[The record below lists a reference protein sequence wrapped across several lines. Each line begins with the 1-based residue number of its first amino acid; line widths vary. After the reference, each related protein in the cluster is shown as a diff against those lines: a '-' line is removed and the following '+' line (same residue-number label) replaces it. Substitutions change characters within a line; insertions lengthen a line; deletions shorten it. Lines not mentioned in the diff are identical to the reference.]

1 VLDIGFKLGLWVP
14 LICPDTAS
22 FLFQVFPSFLWAD
35 AQELLFGLFFVD
47 KSLFSMLEEN
57 KEETL
62 LLDI

>member
-1 VLDIGFKLGLWVP
+1 VP

-35 AQELLFGLFFVD
+35 AQELLLFGLFFVD

-62 LLDI
+62 LLDT

>member
-1 VLDIGFKLGLWVP
+1 M
-14 LICPDTAS
+14 
-22 FLFQVFPSFLWAD
+22 D

-47 KSLFSMLEEN
+47 KSLFSMLQEN